1 MRHFKDI
8 VRKVLYMM
16 SPGQKI
22 LSIFVLAATVL
33 GSILECLGVSVIVPL
48 INVLQNP
55 DAILRNQFF
64 RRYSFWKNIT
74 YHQLIVI
81 VGGGV
86 ILLYIIKNLFFV
98 FLSWFRIKFSCKI
111 QREMSVKILESYLNR
126 GYQFFLEKN
135 FGELNRGVTTDV
147 NGIYNVL
154 NALFKILSE
163 IFTIT
168 LICIFMF
175 ISDWQMATS
184 VVIMALFC
192 LMLIYVFFRKK
203 MYLMGI
209 KERKY
214 TSRAGQ
220 ALVQA
225 FQGVKDVLLFR
236 KQEYFIREYEK
247 NQIEVQK
254 ARSNQVVGM
263 ESPAYLIEGVCVS
276 GLMCVVCMRI
286 IAVGND
292 PEFIAVLAAFAVG
305 AFRILPSLGRIS
317 SSLNVLTNALPSVE
331 SLYDEIRE
339 AEKYI
344 GINYKECNKK
354 NGNKLFG
361 LINTGKQNLKQ
372 NKTDSEASDGKKF
385 SERIE
390 IENVS
395 FRYKEDMENV
405 LENVSMTIK
414 RGTSIAII
422 GSSGSGKSTLVDIL
436 LGLLKPQ
443 QGTVRMDGMR
453 ISDIADKWAQAVGY
467 VPQSVFLSATSI
479 KENVAFGEE
488 EEDIDIERVWEALK
502 RAELFEFVKNLPD
515 GLETYVGDRGVQLS
529 GGQRQ
534 RIAIARALYH
544 RPEIMVLDEA
554 TSALDND
561 TEAAI
566 MSAIDSLQGQVTL
579 VIVAHRLSTV
589 KNCDVIYEVKEK
601 GIYKR
606 RKEEVLKNI

>member
-1 MRHFKDI
+1 MKHFKN
-8 VRKVLYMM
+8 VVKKVLYMM
-16 SPGQKI
+16 SPEQKA
-22 LSIFVLAATVL
+22 LSIFVLAATVV

-48 INVLQNP
+48 INVLQDP
-55 DAILRNQFF
+55 EAIMKNSFFNQ
-64 RRYSFWKNIT
+64 YSFWKDIT
-74 YHQLIVI
+74 YNQLIGI

-86 ILLYIIKNLFFV
+86 VLLYIIKNLFFV
-98 FLSWFRIKFSCKI
+98 FLSWIRIKFSCKI
-111 QREMSVKILESYLNR
+111 QREMSVKILKSYLNR

-135 FGELNRGVTTDV
+135 YGELNRGVTTDV

-163 IFTIT
+163 IFTII
-168 LICIFMF
+168 LICVFMF
-175 ISDWQMATS
+175 VSDWQMAMA
-184 VVIMALFC
+184 VMIMALFC
-192 LMLIYVFFRKK
+192 LMLIYLFFRKK

-225 FQGVKDVLLFR
+225 FQGAKDVLLFK
-236 KQEYFIREYEK
+236 KQEYFIKEYEK
-247 NQIEVQK
+247 NQIEVQR
-254 ARSNQVVGM
+254 ARSSQVVGM

-276 GLMCVVCMRI
+276 GLMAVVCMRI

-292 PEFIAVLAAFAVG
+292 PDFIAVLAAFAVG

-317 SSLNVLTNALPSVE
+317 SSLNILTNALPSVD
-331 SLYDEIRE
+331 SLYREIRE
-339 AEKYI
+339 TEKYTM
-344 GINYKECNKK
+344 NSEQK
-354 NGNKLFG
+354 NRNKLFG
-361 LINTGKQNLKQ
+361 LINSEKQIERKV
-372 NKTDSEASDGKKF
+372 DFAMSDGKNF
-385 SERIE
+385 NDRIE
-390 IENVS
+390 VENVS
-395 FRYKEDMENV
+395 FGYKEDMENV
-405 LENVSMTIK
+405 LENVSLTIK
-414 RGTSIAII
+414 KGSSIALI
-422 GSSGSGKSTLVDIL
+422 GSSGSGKSTLVDIM
-436 LGLLKPQ
+436 LGLLIPQ
-443 QGTVRMDGMR
+443 QGAVRMDG
-453 ISDIADKWAQAVGY
+453 IKITEIPDKWAQTIGY
-467 VPQSVFLSATSI
+467 VPQSVFLSAASI

-488 EEDIDIERVWEALK
+488 ETDIDVERVWEALK
-502 RAELFEFVKNLPD
+502 RAELFEFVKSLPN

-579 VIVAHRLSTV
+579 IIVAHRLSTV
-589 KNCDVIYEVKEK
+589 KNCDVIYEVKDK
-601 GIYKR
+601 GICKR
-606 RKEEVLKNI
+606 EKDDVLKNA